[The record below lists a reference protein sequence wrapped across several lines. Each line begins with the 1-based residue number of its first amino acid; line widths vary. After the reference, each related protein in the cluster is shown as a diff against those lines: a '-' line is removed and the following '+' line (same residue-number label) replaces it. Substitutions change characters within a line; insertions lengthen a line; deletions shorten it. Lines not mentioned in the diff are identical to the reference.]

1 MDGWALIV
9 AAVAVNYANHKR
21 GRPTICAVSRR
32 HLPRPVLLALY
43 TAGAV
48 GLGVHVARGYRAIL
62 DADPA

>member
-32 HLPRPVLLALY
+32 RLPRPVLLTAY
-43 TAGAV
+43 AAGAV
-48 GLGVHVARGYRAIL
+48 SLGVHVARGYRAVV
-62 DADPA
+62 DP